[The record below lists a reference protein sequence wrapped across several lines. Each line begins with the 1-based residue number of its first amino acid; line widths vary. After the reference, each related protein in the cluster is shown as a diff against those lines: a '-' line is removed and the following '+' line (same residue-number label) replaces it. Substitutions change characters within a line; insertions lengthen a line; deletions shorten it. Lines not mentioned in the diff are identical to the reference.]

1 VTIDPLSDAK
11 VVASWHVNA
20 DPWAAAIRDQQIES
34 RRLVTDRAVVEAV
47 LRRAPR
53 HVLDIGCGEGWLCR
67 ALGAHGLATT
77 GVDVVPALV
86 ERARAIAG
94 GGDYRVAS
102 YEEIAAGA
110 LALTVDL
117 AVANFSL
124 IGHEAVD
131 ALLRHVP
138 SLLVPRGHLVVQ
150 TLHPAA
156 ARGELPYVDGWRPGS
171 WAGFGPE
178 FTDPAPWYFRTLER
192 WVALLHESG
201 FVLRELREPVHPV
214 TGTPASLLLGAEVA

>member
-1 VTIDPLSDAK
+1 MTDLS
-11 VVASWHVNA
+11 VIASWQKNA
-20 DPWAAAIRDQQIES
+20 TPWTAAIRDQQIES
-34 RRLVTDRAVVEAV
+34 RRLVTDRAVVDAV
-47 LRRAPR
+47 LARTPRR
-53 HVLDIGCGEGWLCR
+53 VLDIGCGEGWLCR
-67 ALGAHGLATT
+67 ALAAHGIETT
-77 GVDVVPALV
+77 GVDVVPALI
-86 ERARAIAG
+86 ESARATAG
-94 GGDYRVAS
+94 AGDYRVAS
-102 YEEIAAGA
+102 YEEIAAGS

-131 ALLRHVP
+131 ALLRRIP
-138 SLLVPRGHLVVQ
+138 SLLVPHGHLVVQ

-178 FTDPAPWYFRTLER
+178 FTDPAPWYFRTIGR
-192 WVALLHESG
+192 WVELLRESG

-214 TGTPASLLLGAEVA
+214 TGNPASLLLVAEVA